1 MKRKYERGAKIFKR
15 DNGYY
20 YAYIPSRG
28 KVSLGVKTH
37 AEAEHEYQR
46 LMGGQKERSRVLFFD
61 VVTREYLQRGTGDLA
76 ESTKTRYRWSLE
88 KHLVPHFKFR
98 DIRKIQA
105 SDVSDYIEMR
115 QRIRS
120 APNSILKE
128 IFALSAVLSWAVQKG
143 WLQVNPV
150 REVKKPSRKDVVR
163 PNYTPSEDEINGVI
177 KHLHKSVL
185 TFFLT
190 LCNTGCRVNELRMSN
205 VADFNYDTGTL
216 RIVRKGGKDDIVF
229 LNELVRQRIADD
241 LLSRAQKRELQP
253 SEPLFLNRYGGR
265 LLSIKRALAAACKR
279 ANVPHL
285 THHSLRHGYAT
296 ILYEQGYEIPVVANL
311 LGNSIE
317 VCTEIYVKWRNRKQ
331 KELAK
336 NVQVGRLAKI

>member
-15 DNGYY
+15 ENGYY
-20 YAYIPSRG
+20 YAYIPLRG

-37 AEAEHEYQR
+37 AEAEQEYQR
-46 LMGGQKERSRVLFFD
+46 LIGGQERKSKVLFFD
-61 VVTREYLQRGTGDLA
+61 AVTQEYLERGVADLA
-76 ESTKTRYRWSLE
+76 ESTKARYKWSLE

-98 DIRKIQA
+98 NIQKIQA

-115 QRIRS
+115 QQQSGS
-120 APNSILKE
+120 APNTVLKE

-163 PNYTPSEDEINGVI
+163 PNHTPSEGEINAVI

-190 LCNTGCRVNELRMSN
+190 LCNTGCRVNELRMAN
-205 VADFNYDTGTL
+205 VSDFDYDAGTL
-216 RIVRKGGKDDIVF
+216 HIVRKGGKDDVVF
-229 LNELVRQRIADD
+229 LNELIRQRIADD
-241 LLSRAQKRELQP
+241 LLNRAKKRDVKP
-253 SEPLFLNRYGGR
+253 SDPLFLNRYRTR
-265 LLSIKRALAAACKR
+265 LLSIKRSLAAACKR
-279 ANVPHL
+279 AGIPHL
-285 THHSLRHGYAT
+285 THHSLRHGYGT

-317 VCTEIYVKWRNRKQ
+317 VLYRNLR
-331 KELAK
+331 
-336 NVQVGRLAKI
+336 